1 VIVRRLF
8 WFLLSV
14 LLVVTG
20 ASILTVKFVEAQQ
33 PADEAGGSI
42 ATPEP
47 MATSSPGESG
57 DQSALPETSA
67 TPTLPLE
74 GDNSSP
80 TPAPTATAVLALTG
94 LGWFEE
100 SDSPAPAADVSIL
113 ALTPIDCAILPA
125 PVVGFEISRGQDPD
139 DISDFINDLTT
150 NGFNVGSVDISGG
163 VNPPPC
169 VDVLIVYGLTQNR
182 AISSPYTPAEG
193 ALLQVWA
200 ASGHGLMLFGDWGNF
215 RAGTDALF
223 QTYGYSQQGPNP
235 VTDITDF
242 DSPAPPPPNAWV
254 IYQTDNFAGHPIL
267 NGVNSLELLAGSWL
281 SSATDAIITADADA
295 VPANAPVMAAFAAG
309 AGCVTLVTDSNW
321 VGAAGGGYFKQNNAT
336 VARQAIQWLN
346 GCTNLKLSK
355 VATPNPVQ
363 AGGLLTFTLTAIN
376 DSVAAVNNTII
387 TDTVPLSTS
396 FVSATGPFSGPDANG
411 VVTWSLGVLNPNT
424 SASVTM
430 LVQVDSLTP
439 LGAIIANTAWITSS
453 QGLSD
458 TATTFTP
465 VNVPLVDPR
474 VVKAVNKNQIQPGE
488 VVTFTLTVSQTGQ
501 SNGNATNVRVTD
513 ALPNEVDLLGNPEV
527 NAGFTQVSG
536 RVVTWT
542 IPVLA
547 PGDVRL
553 MTLRVQVND
562 SNPPPLTIRNQ
573 ATLRFDQGAD
583 RLSNQVELFVP
594 ALAPPPT
601 TDDNDDNDNDNNND
615 NESEPAA
622 TATPVPATPIAIVQS
637 AAPAVLPV
645 TLLPETGSR
654 AAELPLRRISL
665 SVALLLAGVI
675 GMLLKFRLR

>member
-1 VIVRRLF
+1 MIVRRLF
-8 WFLLSV
+8 WVLLSV
-14 LLVVTG
+14 LLVATG
-20 ASILTVKFVEAQQ
+20 TSILTVKFVEAQQ
-33 PADEAGGSI
+33 PTAEAGGSTV
-42 ATPEP
+42 TPEP
-47 MATSSPGESG
+47 TATSSPAESG
-57 DQSALPETSA
+57 DPPALPETSA
-67 TPTLPLE
+67 TPTLPSA
-74 GDNSSP
+74 GDVPS
-80 TPAPTATAVLALTG
+80 PTATAVLALTG
-94 LGWFEE
+94 LGWLEE
-100 SDSPAPAADVSIL
+100 SDPPVPAAAVSIL
-113 ALTPIDCAILPA
+113 ALTPIDCAVLPA

-139 DISDFINDLTT
+139 DISDFINDLTAT
-150 NGFNVGSVDISGG
+150 GFNVGSVDMSGG

-182 AISSPYTPAEG
+182 AIASPYTPAEG
-193 ALLQVWA
+193 ALLQAWA

-267 NGVNSLELLAGSWL
+267 NSVTSLELLAGSWL
-281 SSATDAIITADADA
+281 SSATDAIVTADVDA

-321 VGAAGGGYFKQNNAT
+321 VGVAGGGYFKQNNAT
-336 VARQAIQWLN
+336 VARQTIQWLN

-355 VATPNPVQ
+355 VAVPSPVQ

-430 LVQVDSLTP
+430 LVQVDSQTP
-439 LGAIIANTAWITSS
+439 PGAIIANTAWITSS

-458 TATTFTP
+458 TATTLTP
-465 VNVPLVDPR
+465 VNVQVVDPQ
-474 VVKAVNKNQIQPGE
+474 VVKAVNKNQVQPGE

-501 SNGNATNVRVTD
+501 SNGNATNVRVAD

-553 MTLRVQVND
+553 MALRAQVNS
-562 SNPPPLTIRNQ
+562 SNPPPLTVRNQ

-583 RLSNQVELFVP
+583 RLSNPVELFVP
-594 ALAPPPT
+594 ALAPPS
-601 TDDNDDNDNDNNND
+601 DDNDNNNNNNNND

-622 TATPVPATPIAIVQS
+622 TATPVPATPIAIAQP
-637 AAPAVLPV
+637 AAPAALPV
-645 TLLPETGSR
+645 TLLPETGNWVV
-654 AAELPLRRISL
+654 ELSLRRISL
-665 SVALLLAGVI
+665 SVVLLLVGTV
-675 GMLLKFRLR
+675 GLLFKFRWW

>member
-1 VIVRRLF
+1 MIVGRLF
-8 WFLLSV
+8 WVLLSV

-20 ASILTVKFVEAQQ
+20 TSILTVKFVEAQQ
-33 PADEAGGSI
+33 PTDEAGSLTT
-42 ATPEP
+42 TPEP
-47 MATSSPGESG
+47 TATPGPSENG
-57 DQSALPETSA
+57 DPSALPEASA
-67 TPTLPLE
+67 TPTLPPAA
-74 GDNSSP
+74 DTPSP
-80 TPAPTATAVLALTG
+80 TPVPTATTVLALTG

-113 ALTPIDCAILPA
+113 ALSPIDCAVLPA
-125 PVVGFEISRGQDPD
+125 PVVGFEVSRGQDPD
-139 DISDFINDLTT
+139 DISDFINDLTA

-169 VDVLIVYGLTQNR
+169 VDVLIVYGLSQNR
-182 AISSPYTPAEG
+182 AIASPYTPAEG
-193 ALLQVWA
+193 ALLQAWA

-223 QTYGYSQQGPNP
+223 QTYGYTQQGPNP
-235 VTDITDF
+235 VTDVTDF
-242 DSPAPPPPNAWV
+242 DAPAPPPPNAWV

-267 NGVNSLELLAGSWL
+267 NGVTSLELLAGSWL
-281 SSATDAIITADADA
+281 SSATDAIITTDADA

-321 VGAAGGGYFKQNNAT
+321 VGVAGGGYFKQNNAT

-355 VATPNPVQ
+355 VAAPNPVQ

-387 TDTVPLSTS
+387 TDTIPLSTS
-396 FVSATGPFSGPDANG
+396 FISATGPFSGPDANG

-430 LVQVDSLTP
+430 LVQVDGQTP
-439 LGAIIANTAWITSS
+439 PGAIIANTAWITSS

-458 TATTFTP
+458 TATTLTP
-465 VNVPLVDPR
+465 VNLPVVDPQ
-474 VVKAVNKNQIQPGE
+474 VVKAVNKNQAQTGE
-488 VVTFTLTVSQTGQ
+488 VVTFTLTVSQTAQ
-501 SNGNATNVRVTD
+501 SNSNATNVQVVD
-513 ALPNEVDLLGNPEV
+513 ALPNEVDLIGSPEV
-527 NAGFTQVSG
+527 NAGFTQVIG

-547 PGDVRL
+547 PADVRL
-553 MTLRVQVND
+553 MTLRVQVNN
-562 SNPPPLTIRNQ
+562 SSPPPLTVRNQ

-583 RLSNQVELFVP
+583 RLSNLVELFVP
-594 ALAPPPT
+594 ASAPPSLPP
-601 TDDNDDNDNDNNND
+601 DDNDNNNNDND

-622 TATPVPATPIAIVQS
+622 TATPVPATPIAIAQP

-645 TLLPETGSR
+645 TLLPETGNW
-654 AAELPLRRISL
+654 AVELPLRWISL
-665 SVALLLAGVI
+665 GLALLLAGVI
-675 GMLLKFRLR
+675 GMVLKFRLR